1 MSPDLAAL
9 PPVAAAD
16 YIAAVAQHV
25 SSVCVITT
33 EHDGE
38 RFGLTA
44 TAVASVS
51 ATPARLLVC
60 VNKSGQSHERI
71 LRSGRFCVN
80 VLTETQENVAKV
92 FAGMTAGAD
101 RFASAEWTTLVTG
114 APALTGAAAS
124 FDCRLASVSDQSTHS
139 VLFGDVL
146 ATRHLTGE
154 DALLYGVRRFRQMR
168 KIFTGL
174 AGDDEYL

>member
-1 MSPDLAAL
+1 MSPDLSAL
-9 PPVAAAD
+9 EPVSAAD

-33 EHDGE
+33 ICDGE

-51 ATPARLLVC
+51 AAPARLLVC
-60 VNKSGQSHERI
+60 INKSGVSHDKI

-80 VLTETQENVAKV
+80 VLTESQDRIAMA
-92 FAGMTAGAD
+92 FAGMTGGGD
-101 RFASAEWTTLVTG
+101 KFAVGEWTQMKTG
-114 APALTGAAAS
+114 APALADAAAA
-124 FDCRLASVSDQSTHS
+124 FDCRLVSISDQSTHS
-139 VLFGDVL
+139 VMFGDVL
-146 ATRHLTGE
+146 DTRHLAGE
-154 DALLYGVRRFRQMR
+154 DTLLYGVRGFRRLR
-168 KIFTGL
+168 KIFSAV